1 MMILNYESKKQ
12 LKENIGKELNHT
24 ETSRFGVEWK
34 ISEIA
39 KMKIDTTNKKTLI
52 DNIET
57 FKNKRQAMLDNINA
71 QDLEQIL
78 DVLCK
83 MTERD
88 IFVMLP
94 EDHVEAKEY
103 LIKEIKQTVE
113 RL

>member
-1 MMILNYESKKQ
+1 MQSELLN
-12 LKENIGKELNHT
+12 
-24 ETSRFGVEWK
+24 
-34 ISEIA
+34 
-39 KMKIDTTNKKTLI
+39 
-52 DNIET
+52 NIET
-57 FKNKRQAMLDNINA
+57 FKNKSMLDDINT

-83 MTERD
+83 MTARD

-94 EDHVEAKEY
+94 EDSVEAKEY

>member
-1 MMILNYESKKQ
+1 
-12 LKENIGKELNHT
+12 
-24 ETSRFGVEWK
+24 
-34 ISEIA
+34 
-39 KMKIDTTNKKTLI
+39 
-52 DNIET
+52 
-57 FKNKRQAMLDNINA
+57 MLDNINA

-83 MTERD
+83 MTARD

-94 EDHVEAKEY
+94 EDSVEAKEY